1 MSDRLKILFLCTGN
15 SCRSQMAEGWA
26 NHLKPD
32 IIAAYSAGIE
42 THGLNENAVN
52 VMAEAGV
59 DISDHRSKNVDE
71 LKDVE
76 FDYVVTVCGHAS
88 EHCPVFMGNAKVIH
102 VGFEDPPKLAE
113 SVQSPEDK
121 LNCYRRIRDQIR
133 EFVEK
138 MPDSLATG

>member
-1 MSDRLKILFLCTGN
+1 
-15 SCRSQMAEGWA
+15 MAEGWA